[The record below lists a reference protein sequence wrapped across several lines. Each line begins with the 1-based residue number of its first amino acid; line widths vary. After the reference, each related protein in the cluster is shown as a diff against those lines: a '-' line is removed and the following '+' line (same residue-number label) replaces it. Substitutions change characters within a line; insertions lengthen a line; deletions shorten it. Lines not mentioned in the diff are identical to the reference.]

1 MEVRNV
7 PPSEI
12 RPYDRNPRN
21 NDAAVGP
28 VSESIRRFGF
38 RQPIVV
44 DRDGV
49 IIVGHTRHRAALSL
63 GLDSVPVVVAD
74 NLTPE
79 QCSQYRLVDNKVG
92 EISEWDENALG
103 EELAG
108 LLDAR
113 MEDFGFEGFVDME
126 GFGEDFTLP
135 DDDEPKQKSVTL
147 NMSEELRDMLLEAT
161 ASLDS
166 VRFSEASDLTNR
178 TVEIMARWLE
188 DRGIEP

>member
-44 DRDGV
+44 DQEGV

-79 QCSQYRLVDNKVG
+79 QCAQYRLVDNKVG
-92 EISEWDENALG
+92 ELSEWDENALG

-135 DDDEPKQKSVTL
+135 DDDEPKQKAVTL